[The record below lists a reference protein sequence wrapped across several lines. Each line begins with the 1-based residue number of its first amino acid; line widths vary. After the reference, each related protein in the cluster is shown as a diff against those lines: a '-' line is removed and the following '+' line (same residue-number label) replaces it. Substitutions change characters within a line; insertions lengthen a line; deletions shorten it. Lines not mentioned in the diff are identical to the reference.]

1 MKIFV
6 QAGGTPLTEEE
17 IKEITA
23 LLVKL
28 GYVVRRR
35 REKDAEK
42 GVLKRVVYAEVEGA
56 EK

>member
-28 GYVVRRR
+28 GYVVRCR

-42 GVLKRVVYAEVEGA
+42 GVLKRVVYAEVEG
-56 EK
+56 